1 MRTLSLWKLF
11 CKKIGNV
18 LNVGMKEGGGGE
30 VSTTPQ
36 SMNNQHMDSLLPH
49 GVNRQQR
56 HSDMSSCVW
65 TDLLKV

>member
-1 MRTLSLWKLF
+1 MRKLSLWKLLLF
-11 CKKIGNV
+11 FFFKSTEAED
-18 LNVGMKEGGGGE
+18 EGRKA
-30 VSTTPQ
+30 STPPL
-36 SMNNQHMDSLLPH
+36 SMNNEHMDSLLPH

>member
-1 MRTLSLWKLF
+1 MKVAKKSGTLGKWDKT
-11 CKKIGNV
+11 
-18 LNVGMKEGGGGE
+18 E
-30 VSTTPQ
+30 VKDEESEP
-36 SMNNQHMDSLLPH
+36 NLQHMDLLLAH